1 MQGKIRFVIC
11 TLLMVGELAAS
22 IVNSWLIESM
32 AQGRYLL
39 PCILIAGYLA
49 STVPELFQK
58 KIYRTL
64 LSIAGILSVGYF
76 GLVGIPLFF

>member
-1 MQGKIRFVIC
+1 MGSEMCIRD
-11 TLLMVGELAAS
+11 S
-22 IVNSWLIESM
+22 
-32 AQGRYLL
+32 
-39 PCILIAGYLA
+39 A

>member
-1 MQGKIRFVIC
+1 
-11 TLLMVGELAAS
+11 
-22 IVNSWLIESM
+22 M

>member
-1 MQGKIRFVIC
+1 MPPGAV
-11 TLLMVGELAAS
+11 LP
-22 IVNSWLIESM
+22 
-32 AQGRYLL
+32 LL